1 LSGSGNQPML
11 TVSVVSHRQAG
22 LVREL
27 LGDLDRLCEMPVEA
41 LVTINVPEP
50 LPFEGGVFRFPVKI
64 LRNPA
69 RRGFGA
75 NHNAA
80 FRESRGRFFCVLN
93 PDIRLAKDPFPVLID
108 ALADERVGVAAPL
121 VKNGVGEIEDS
132 ARRFPTPAIILRK
145 ALGAKPGPDY
155 AIGVKAVRA
164 DWIAGMFMV
173 FRREVFERIGGFD
186 ERYFLYYEDVDL
198 CARLHALGYDV
209 VLDPSVPVV
218 HEARRASHSDWR
230 YRTLHLKSMLRFF
243 LTTGRLA
250 SRRS

>member
-27 LGDLDRLCEMPVEA
+27 LGDLDRLCEMPMEA

-80 FRESRGRFFCVLN
+80 FRESRGRLFCVLN

-108 ALADERVGVAAPL
+108 ALADELVGVAAPL
-121 VKNGVGEIEDS
+121 VKNRVGEIEDS
-132 ARRFPTPAIILRK
+132 ARRFPTPVIILRK

-155 AIGVKAVRA
+155 LIGADPVRT
-164 DWIAGMFMV
+164 DWVAGMFMV
-173 FRREVFERIGGFD
+173 FRRDVYERLGGFD

-198 CARLHALGYDV
+198 CARLRALGREV
-209 VLDPSVPVV
+209 VLYPSVSAI
-218 HEARRASHSDWR
+218 HEARRASHGDWR
-230 YRTLHLKSMLRFF
+230 YRAWHLRSMLRFF
-243 LTTGRLA
+243 LTTGRIA
-250 SRRS
+250 ARRP